1 MSNTK
6 EKAPINWHFT
16 CQLTRIYENFK
27 EQYFRSIKSASW
39 LFEEFKVTMTCK
51 RKRMSWLGC
60 TRQCKN
66 NWKGHHI
73 QNQSKCSPWYLING
87 LEYTV
92 QNILISLNTLFRL
105 HVKSKKQVKSKQ
117 NLILKKGK
125 TITLETLHM
134 VTSVFEYDNISRWVL
149 EKKDYVSVSKGV
161 HKEKLSNLQKS
172 L

>member
-1 MSNTK
+1 M
-6 EKAPINWHFT
+6 
-16 CQLTRIYENFK
+16 
-27 EQYFRSIKSASW
+27 
-39 LFEEFKVTMTCK
+39 
-51 RKRMSWLGC
+51 
-60 TRQCKN
+60 
-66 NWKGHHI
+66 
-73 QNQSKCSPWYLING
+73 
-87 LEYTV
+87 
-92 QNILISLNTLFRL
+92 NTLFRL

-161 HKEKLSNLQKS
+161 HKEKLYNLQKS